1 MCVTMKRGDVIMM
14 VTYEEAKEIYDSED
28 MREQMLK
35 RLSVAMSTIDQKL
48 RNKDCEFNW
57 SRNSITV
64 TLHGQNE
71 IGDINLTDDDA
82 QFICDEYEN
91 YGKFPKVR
99 SSGNSITH
107 TLAISFYMKS
117 EEE

>member
-1 MCVTMKRGDVIMM
+1 MM

-28 MREQMLK
+28 MRKQMLK
-35 RLSVAMSTIDQKL
+35 RLDVAMSTIDQKL
-48 RNKDCEFNW
+48 RNRDCEFNW

-64 TLHGQNE
+64 TLRGQNE

-82 QFICDEYEN
+82 QFICDEYET

-107 TLAISFYMKS
+107 SLAISFYMKS